1 MGRHRYR
8 GNVDSDD
15 SDSSD
20 DEPRP
25 KRSTPGVSTTV
36 NSPPVSAESARI
48 ARLEQLVENLNR
60 RLLNRNFE
68 HTSGQVG
75 IKSDLIPEFAPGNP
89 NFSTTKW
96 LHKIDQLALVNGWD
110 ERTTIYGMI
119 SRLKGLAKEW
129 YDNLDP
135 SAYDRSWD
143 EWKRLLQATFPDHH
157 DYASTLRKLVNRV
170 KEDGETWAQYYFGK
184 LNLLQACDITGT
196 NAVSC
201 LIDGITDVTLRNGAR
216 AGRYVTP
223 ESLYAEYLSTL
234 RSEGDKRDTLAKQAP
249 RERRRFLP
257 SRVEAQKLYSS
268 VRCYNC
274 RNRGHVA
281 TKCPKPR
288 IECKKCGRIG
298 HVDAECRRGNV
309 VKENMSK
316 QALTTSVADASNNKN
331 YYIDIKVNGKPTR
344 AYIDSGAEPVLVKQS
359 VARELGLMWQPSL
372 HLIRGYGQ
380 GITKVHGEV
389 EVELEVDLVKAN
401 VKALIVE
408 DSAQR
413 VPVIV
418 GQTFLNAGANTIIAN
433 EEAVRVVDGNNESIQ
448 AFLGQLPTRKVAL
461 WAEEETVIPP
471 QSIGCIRIK
480 AKDDGWKGAYYVE
493 WCQRPRPG
501 FEHVVHRCVT
511 CDGGLVT
518 VRNLSHQDLVY
529 RKAQIVARAEPCE
542 QERTATTVSVFSVGK
557 VEVKSFQRWE
567 LLTQVNKN
575 LDPAQFEQ
583 LLQLVNEF
591 RDCFARNVAEIGAT
605 TAAEMKLTL
614 TDDKP
619 VIYRPYRLSHHERRI
634 VRDIVNDLLG
644 SGVIRE
650 SDSPYSSPI
659 LLVRKKDGQHRMCV
673 DYRQLNSKTIKDR
686 FPLPRVDEHLDK
698 LKGAKFFTTLDLA
711 SGYFQIP
718 MATESIPKTAFVTPD
733 GHCEFVR
740 MPFGLANAPAVF
752 QRAMN
757 KVLGP
762 LQFQTAFCY
771 IDDLLI
777 PSKDFETGLNNLQT
791 VFQLLRQ
798 FGLTLKLSKYCFFG
812 SQIEY
817 LGHEISAEGIKPGET
832 KIKAVTAFPKP
843 TDVHKLRQFLGLCG
857 YFRKYVKDYATIANS
872 LTSLLKNGSAFV
884 LEEVQERAF
893 QTLKDILTSRPV
905 LAIYDAEAETELH
918 TDASKVGIGGIL
930 LQRQGDGSLRPVMFF
945 SRQTTKEEQR
955 YHSYELETLAVVCS
969 LKHYRVYLLGLQ
981 FKVITDCNALRTTLT
996 KRDLI
1001 PRIGRWWLLTSEFD
1015 FTVEYRPGSK
1025 MSHVDALSRN
1035 TVLDPSEPSVEV
1047 LHINVN
1053 DDDWILAVQMKDA
1066 RCALLKEI
1074 LEKSPTNAEERAIHK
1089 EYKLKDGRV
1098 FKQTESGLK
1107 WVVPKAVRRQ
1117 ILLAHHDGIG
1127 HLSNEKTL
1135 ASVSKSYW
1143 FPSMRSKKF
1152 KTHCTDL
1159 NVKLVLTATATPR
1172 ANGQVERLNRTILS
1186 QLAASSREEEKWD
1199 DFVSRISWGINST
1212 PNSTTGK
1219 SPYELLLGYTPRHA
1233 NDSILTNVVTE
1244 GVHDGDLPRTRA
1256 DVAQRV
1262 EKEQQKQKERYDKRR
1277 CAPKRFNA
1285 GDLVLVRTTRV
1296 SNEGKSRKLLP
1307 KYSGP
1312 YRIQQVLDYD
1322 RYVVTDMP
1330 GATRSQKRYEGV
1342 HSVDKLRHY
1351 VVATTSGDETI
1362 GDELRN
1368 HTLSIFIWVWLKR
1381 REKFSGEIF
1390 AMGRHR
1396 YRGNVDSD
1404 DSDSSDDEPRPKR
1417 SAPGVST
1424 TVNSPPV
1431 SAESARIARLEQL
1444 VENLNRRLLNR
1455 NFEHTSGQVG
1465 IKSDLIPEFAPG
1477 NPNFSTT
1484 KWLHKIDQLALVNG
1498 WDERTTIYGMISRLK
1513 GLAKEWYD
1521 NLDPSAYDRSW
1532 DEWKRLLQATF
1543 PDHHDYASTLLS
1555 CLIDG
1560 MTDVTLRNGA
1570 RAGRYVT
1577 PESLYAEYLSTL
1589 RSEGDKRDTLA
1600 KQAPRERRRF
1610 LPSRVEA
1617 QKLYS
1622 SVRCYNCRNRGHVAT
1637 KCPKPRI
1644 ECKKCGRIGHV
1655 DAECRRGNVVKEN
1668 MSKQALTT
1676 SVADASNNKNYYI
1689 DIKVNGKPTRAYIDS
1704 GAEPVLVKQSV
1715 ARELGLMWQP
1725 SLHLIRGYGQGI
1737 TKVHGEVEV
1746 ELEVDLVKANVKA
1759 LIVEDSAQRVPV
1771 IVGQTFLN
1779 AGANTIIANE
1789 EAVRVVDGNNES
1801 IQAFLGQLP
1810 TRKVALWAE
1819 EETVIPPQSIGCIRI
1834 KAKDDGWKGAYYVEG
1849 CQRPRPG
1856 FEHVVHRCVTCD
1868 GGLVTVRNLSHQD
1881 LVYRKA
1887 QIVARAEPCEQE
1899 RTATTVSVFS
1909 VGKVEVKSFQR
1920 WELLTQVNKNLDPA
1934 QFEQLLQLVNEFR
1947 DCFAR
1952 NVAEIGATT
1961 VAEMKLTLT
1970 DDKPVIYRPYRLSH
1984 HERRIVRDIVND
1996 LLGSGVIR
2004 ESDSPY
2010 SSPILLVRKKD
2021 GQHRMCVDY
2030 RQLNSKT
2037 IKDRFPLPRV
2047 DEHLDKLNGAK
2058 FFTTLDLASGYYQIP
2073 MATESIPKTAFVTP
2087 DGHYEFV
2094 RMPFG
2099 LANAPA
2105 VFQRAMNKVLGP
2117 LRFQTAFCYIDD
2129 LLIPSKDFETGLNN
2143 LRTVFQLLR
2152 QFGLTLKLSKC
2163 CFFGSQIEY
2172 LGHEISAEGIKPGE
2186 TKIKAVTAF
2195 PKPTD
2200 VHKLRQFLGLCGYFR
2215 KYVKDYA
2222 TIANSLTS
2230 LLKKGSAFV
2239 WEEAQERAFQ
2249 TLKDILTSRP
2259 VLAIYDAEAETELHT
2274 DASKVGIGGILLQ
2287 RQGDGSLRPVMFF
2300 SRQTTKE
2307 EQRYHSYELET
2318 LAVVCSLKHY
2328 RVYLLGL
2335 QFKVITDCNA
2345 LRTTLTKRDLIPR
2358 IGRWWLLTSE
2368 FDFTVEY
2375 RPGSKMSHVDALSRN
2390 PVLDPSEPSVEV
2402 LHINVNDDDWILAV
2416 QMKDARCALLKE
2428 ILEKS
2433 PTNAEERAIHKE
2445 YKLKDGRVFKQ
2456 TESGLK
2462 WVVPK
2467 AVRRQILLAHHDGI
2481 GHLSNEKTLASVSKS
2496 YWFPSMRS
2504 KKFKTHC
2511 TDLNVKLVLT
2521 ATATPRANGQ
2531 VERLNRTILSQLAA
2545 SSREEEK
2552 WDDFVSR
2559 ISWGINSTPNSTT
2572 GKSPYELLL
2581 GYTPRHANDSILTN
2595 VVTEGVHDGDLPRTR
2610 ADVAQ
2615 RVEKEQQK
2623 QKERYDKRR
2632 CAPKRFNAGD
2642 LVLVRTTRASNEGKS
2657 RKLLPKYSGPYR
2669 IQKVLDYDRYRGNVD
2684 SDDSDSSD
2692 DEPRPKRSAPGVST
2706 TVNSPPVS
2714 AESARIARLEQLVE
2728 NLNRR
2733 LLNRNFEH
2741 TSGQV
2746 GIKSDLIPEFAPG
2759 NPNFSTTKWLH
2770 KIDQLA
2776 LVNGWDE
2783 RTTIYGMISRLK
2795 GLAKEWYDNLDPSAY
2810 DRSWDEWKLSC
2821 LIDGMTD
2828 VTLRN
2833 GARAGRYVTP
2843 ESLYAEYLSTLRS
2856 EGDKRDTLAKQAPRE
2871 RRRFLPSRVET
2882 QKLYSARNQELSAR
2896 NVVAL
2901 DMWMLSRRGNLV
2913 KENMSKQALTTSVA
2927 DASNN
2932 KNYYIDIKV
2941 NGKPTRAYID
2951 SGAEPVLVKQSV
2963 ARELGLMWQPS
2974 LHLIRGYGQGITK
2987 VHGEVEVELEVD
2999 LVKANVKAL
3008 IVEDS
3013 AQRVPVIVGQTFLN
3027 AGANTIIANEEAVR
3041 VVDGNNESIQAFLG
3055 QLPTRKVA
3063 LWAEEETVIPPQSIG
3078 CIRIKAKDDGKKFK
3092 THCTDL
3098 NVKLVLTAT
3107 ATPRA
3112 NGQVERLNRTILSQ
3126 LAASSREEEKW
3137 DDFVSRISWGIN
3149 STPNSTTGKSPYELL
3164 LGYTPRH
3171 ANDSILTNVVTEGVH
3186 DGDLPR
3192 TRADVAQRVEK
3203 EQQKQKERYDK
3214 RRCAPKRFNAGDL
3227 VLVRTTRASNEGK
3240 SRKLLPKYS
3249 GPYRIQK
3256 VLDYDR
3262 YVVTD
3267 MPGATRS
3274 QKRYEGV
3281 HSVDKLRHY
3290 VVATTSGDETIG
3302 DELRNH
3308 TLSIFIWVWL
3318 KRREKFSG
3326 EIFAMGRHRY
3336 RGNVDSDDSD
3346 SSDDEPRPKRSAPGV
3361 STTVNS
3367 PPVSAESAR
3376 IARLEQLVE
3385 NLNRRLLNRNFE
3397 HTSGQVGIKS
3407 GLIPEFAPG
3416 NPNFST
3422 TKWLHKID
3430 QLALVNGWD
3439 ERTTIYGM
3447 ISRLKG
3453 LAKEWYDNLD
3463 PSAYDRS
3470 WDEWKRLL
3478 QATFPDHHDY
3488 ASTLRK
3494 LVNRV
3499 KEDGETWAQ
3508 YYFGKLNLLQ
3518 ACDITGTNAVSCLID
3533 GITDVTLRNGARAGR
3548 YVTPESLYAEY
3559 LSTLRSEGDK
3569 RDTLAKQAPRERRRF
3584 LPSRVEAQKLYSSV
3598 RCYNC
3603 RNRGHVATKCP
3614 KPRIECKKCGRIGHV
3629 DAECRRGN
3637 VVKENMSKQA
3647 LTTSVADASNNKNYY
3662 IDIKVN
3668 GKPTRAYID
3677 SGAEPVLVKQS
3688 VARELGLMWQPSLHL
3703 IRGYGQGITK
3713 VHGEVEVEL
3722 EVDLVKAN
3730 VKALIVED
3738 SAQRVPVIVGQT
3750 FLNAGANTIIANEEA
3765 VRVVDGNNESIQAF
3779 LGQLPTRKVAL
3790 WAEDETVIP
3799 PQSIGC
3805 IRIKAK
3811 DDGWKG
3817 AYYVEGCQRPRPGFE
3832 HVVHRCV
3839 TCDGGLVTVRNLS
3852 HQDLVYRKAQIVAR
3866 AEPCEQ
3872 EWTATTLAASSREEE
3887 KWDDF
3892 VSRISWGINS
3902 TPNSTTG
3909 KSPYELLLG
3918 YTPRH
3923 ANDSILTNVVTE
3935 GVHDGDLPRT
3945 RADVA
3950 QRVEKEQQKQKERYD
3965 KRRCAPKRFNAG
3977 DLVLVRTTRASNEGK
3992 SRKLLPKYSGPYRIQ
4007 KVLDYD
4013 RYVVTDM
4020 PGATRSQKRYEGV
4033 HSVDKLR
4040 HYVVA
4045 TTSGDETIG
4054 DVSDE

>member
-25 KRSTPGVSTTV
+25 KRSAPGVSTTV

-493 WCQRPRPG
+493 GCQRPRPG

-542 QERTATTVSVFSVGK
+542 QERTVTTVSVFSVGK

-591 RDCFARNVAEIGAT
+591 RDCFARNVAEI
-605 TAAEMKLTL
+605 
-614 TDDKP
+614 
-619 VIYRPYRLSHHERRI
+619 VYRPYRLSHHERRI

-686 FPLPRVDEHLDK
+686 FPLPR
-698 LKGAKFFTTLDLA
+698 
-711 SGYFQIP
+711 
-718 MATESIPKTAFVTPD
+718 
-733 GHCEFVR
+733 
-740 MPFGLANAPAVF
+740 
-752 QRAMN
+752 
-757 KVLGP
+757 
-762 LQFQTAFCY
+762 
-771 IDDLLI
+771 
-777 PSKDFETGLNNLQT
+777 
-791 VFQLLRQ
+791 
-798 FGLTLKLSKYCFFG
+798 
-812 SQIEY
+812 
-817 LGHEISAEGIKPGET
+817 
-832 KIKAVTAFPKP
+832 
-843 TDVHKLRQFLGLCG
+843 
-857 YFRKYVKDYATIANS
+857 
-872 LTSLLKNGSAFV
+872 
-884 LEEVQERAF
+884 
-893 QTLKDILTSRPV
+893 
-905 LAIYDAEAETELH
+905 
-918 TDASKVGIGGIL
+918 
-930 LQRQGDGSLRPVMFF
+930 
-945 SRQTTKEEQR
+945 
-955 YHSYELETLAVVCS
+955 
-969 LKHYRVYLLGLQ
+969 
-981 FKVITDCNALRTTLT
+981 
-996 KRDLI
+996 
-1001 PRIGRWWLLTSEFD
+1001 
-1015 FTVEYRPGSK
+1015 
-1025 MSHVDALSRN
+1025 
-1035 TVLDPSEPSVEV
+1035 
-1047 LHINVN
+1047 
-1053 DDDWILAVQMKDA
+1053 
-1066 RCALLKEI
+1066 
-1074 LEKSPTNAEERAIHK
+1074 
-1089 EYKLKDGRV
+1089 
-1098 FKQTESGLK
+1098 
-1107 WVVPKAVRRQ
+1107 
-1117 ILLAHHDGIG
+1117 
-1127 HLSNEKTL
+1127 
-1135 ASVSKSYW
+1135 
-1143 FPSMRSKKF
+1143 
-1152 KTHCTDL
+1152 
-1159 NVKLVLTATATPR
+1159 
-1172 ANGQVERLNRTILS
+1172 
-1186 QLAASSREEEKWD
+1186 
-1199 DFVSRISWGINST
+1199 
-1212 PNSTTGK
+1212 
-1219 SPYELLLGYTPRHA
+1219 
-1233 NDSILTNVVTE
+1233 
-1244 GVHDGDLPRTRA
+1244 
-1256 DVAQRV
+1256 
-1262 EKEQQKQKERYDKRR
+1262 
-1277 CAPKRFNA
+1277 
-1285 GDLVLVRTTRV
+1285 
-1296 SNEGKSRKLLP
+1296 
-1307 KYSGP
+1307 
-1312 YRIQQVLDYD
+1312 
-1322 RYVVTDMP
+1322 
-1330 GATRSQKRYEGV
+1330 
-1342 HSVDKLRHY
+1342 
-1351 VVATTSGDETI
+1351 
-1362 GDELRN
+1362 
-1368 HTLSIFIWVWLKR
+1368 
-1381 REKFSGEIF
+1381 
-1390 AMGRHR
+1390 
-1396 YRGNVDSD
+1396 
-1404 DSDSSDDEPRPKR
+1404 
-1417 SAPGVST
+1417 
-1424 TVNSPPV
+1424 
-1431 SAESARIARLEQL
+1431 
-1444 VENLNRRLLNR
+1444 
-1455 NFEHTSGQVG
+1455 
-1465 IKSDLIPEFAPG
+1465 
-1477 NPNFSTT
+1477 
-1484 KWLHKIDQLALVNG
+1484 
-1498 WDERTTIYGMISRLK
+1498 
-1513 GLAKEWYD
+1513 
-1521 NLDPSAYDRSW
+1521 
-1532 DEWKRLLQATF
+1532 
-1543 PDHHDYASTLLS
+1543 
-1555 CLIDG
+1555 
-1560 MTDVTLRNGA
+1560 
-1570 RAGRYVT
+1570 
-1577 PESLYAEYLSTL
+1577 
-1589 RSEGDKRDTLA
+1589 
-1600 KQAPRERRRF
+1600 
-1610 LPSRVEA
+1610 
-1617 QKLYS
+1617 
-1622 SVRCYNCRNRGHVAT
+1622 
-1637 KCPKPRI
+1637 
-1644 ECKKCGRIGHV
+1644 
-1655 DAECRRGNVVKEN
+1655 
-1668 MSKQALTT
+1668 
-1676 SVADASNNKNYYI
+1676 
-1689 DIKVNGKPTRAYIDS
+1689 
-1704 GAEPVLVKQSV
+1704 
-1715 ARELGLMWQP
+1715 
-1725 SLHLIRGYGQGI
+1725 
-1737 TKVHGEVEV
+1737 
-1746 ELEVDLVKANVKA
+1746 
-1759 LIVEDSAQRVPV
+1759 
-1771 IVGQTFLN
+1771 
-1779 AGANTIIANE
+1779 
-1789 EAVRVVDGNNES
+1789 
-1801 IQAFLGQLP
+1801 
-1810 TRKVALWAE
+1810 
-1819 EETVIPPQSIGCIRI
+1819 
-1834 KAKDDGWKGAYYVEG
+1834 
-1849 CQRPRPG
+1849 
-1856 FEHVVHRCVTCD
+1856 
-1868 GGLVTVRNLSHQD
+1868 
-1881 LVYRKA
+1881 
-1887 QIVARAEPCEQE
+1887 
-1899 RTATTVSVFS
+1899 
-1909 VGKVEVKSFQR
+1909 
-1920 WELLTQVNKNLDPA
+1920 
-1934 QFEQLLQLVNEFR
+1934 
-1947 DCFAR
+1947 
-1952 NVAEIGATT
+1952 
-1961 VAEMKLTLT
+1961 
-1970 DDKPVIYRPYRLSH
+1970 
-1984 HERRIVRDIVND
+1984 
-1996 LLGSGVIR
+1996 
-2004 ESDSPY
+2004 
-2010 SSPILLVRKKD
+2010 
-2021 GQHRMCVDY
+2021 
-2030 RQLNSKT
+2030 
-2037 IKDRFPLPRV
+2037 
-2047 DEHLDKLNGAK
+2047 

-2259 VLAIYDAEAETELHT
+2259 VLAIYDTEAETELHT

-2496 YWFPSMRS
+2496 YWFPSMRRYVHKYISSCLECLYNKEAGGKQPGFLNPIPKNSQPFDTLHMDHLGPFVKS
-2504 KKFKTHC
+2504 KSHNSYLLAIIDAFTKFVFLRAVPNTK
-2511 TDLNVKLVLT
+2511 VGPVL
-2521 ATATPRANGQ
+2521 
-2531 VERLNRTILSQLAA
+2531 SFLA
-2545 SSREEEK
+2545 SL
-2552 WDDFVSR
+2552 
-2559 ISWGINSTPNSTT
+2559 T
-2572 GKSPYELLL
+2572 GMF
-2581 GYTPRHANDSILTN
+2581 
-2595 VVTEGVHDGDLPRTR
+2595 GV
-2610 ADVAQ
+2610 
-2615 RVEKEQQK
+2615 
-2623 QKERYDKRR
+2623 
-2632 CAPKRFNAGD
+2632 PKR
-2642 LVLVRTTRASNEGKS
+2642 
-2657 RKLLPKYSGPYR
+2657 
-2669 IQKVLDYDRYRGNVD
+2669 
-2684 SDDSDSSD
+2684 
-2692 DEPRPKRSAPGVST
+2692 
-2706 TVNSPPVS
+2706 
-2714 AESARIARLEQLVE
+2714 
-2728 NLNRR
+2728 
-2733 LLNRNFEH
+2733 
-2741 TSGQV
+2741 
-2746 GIKSDLIPEFAPG
+2746 
-2759 NPNFSTTKWLH
+2759 
-2770 KIDQLA
+2770 
-2776 LVNGWDE
+2776 
-2783 RTTIYGMISRLK
+2783 
-2795 GLAKEWYDNLDPSAY
+2795 
-2810 DRSWDEWKLSC
+2810 
-2821 LIDGMTD
+2821 
-2828 VTLRN
+2828 
-2833 GARAGRYVTP
+2833 
-2843 ESLYAEYLSTLRS
+2843 
-2856 EGDKRDTLAKQAPRE
+2856 
-2871 RRRFLPSRVET
+2871 
-2882 QKLYSARNQELSAR
+2882 
-2896 NVVAL
+2896 
-2901 DMWMLSRRGNLV
+2901 
-2913 KENMSKQALTTSVA
+2913 
-2927 DASNN
+2927 
-2932 KNYYIDIKV
+2932 
-2941 NGKPTRAYID
+2941 
-2951 SGAEPVLVKQSV
+2951 
-2963 ARELGLMWQPS
+2963 
-2974 LHLIRGYGQGITK
+2974 
-2987 VHGEVEVELEVD
+2987 
-2999 LVKANVKAL
+2999 
-3008 IVEDS
+3008 
-3013 AQRVPVIVGQTFLN
+3013 
-3027 AGANTIIANEEAVR
+3027 IIADRGACF
-3041 VVDGNNESIQAFLG
+3041 S
-3055 QLPTRKVA
+3055 
-3063 LWAEEETVIPPQSIG
+3063 S
-3078 CIRIKAKDDGKKFK
+3078 KKFK

-3302 DELRNH
+3302 D
-3308 TLSIFIWVWL
+3308 
-3318 KRREKFSG
+3318 
-3326 EIFAMGRHRY
+3326 
-3336 RGNVDSDDSD
+3336 
-3346 SSDDEPRPKRSAPGV
+3346 
-3361 STTVNS
+3361 
-3367 PPVSAESAR
+3367 
-3376 IARLEQLVE
+3376 
-3385 NLNRRLLNRNFE
+3385 
-3397 HTSGQVGIKS
+3397 
-3407 GLIPEFAPG
+3407 
-3416 NPNFST
+3416 
-3422 TKWLHKID
+3422 
-3430 QLALVNGWD
+3430 
-3439 ERTTIYGM
+3439 
-3447 ISRLKG
+3447 
-3453 LAKEWYDNLD
+3453 
-3463 PSAYDRS
+3463 
-3470 WDEWKRLL
+3470 
-3478 QATFPDHHDY
+3478 
-3488 ASTLRK
+3488 
-3494 LVNRV
+3494 
-3499 KEDGETWAQ
+3499 
-3508 YYFGKLNLLQ
+3508 
-3518 ACDITGTNAVSCLID
+3518 
-3533 GITDVTLRNGARAGR
+3533 
-3548 YVTPESLYAEY
+3548 
-3559 LSTLRSEGDK
+3559 
-3569 RDTLAKQAPRERRRF
+3569 
-3584 LPSRVEAQKLYSSV
+3584 
-3598 RCYNC
+3598 
-3603 RNRGHVATKCP
+3603 
-3614 KPRIECKKCGRIGHV
+3614 
-3629 DAECRRGN
+3629 
-3637 VVKENMSKQA
+3637 
-3647 LTTSVADASNNKNYY
+3647 
-3662 IDIKVN
+3662 
-3668 GKPTRAYID
+3668 
-3677 SGAEPVLVKQS
+3677 
-3688 VARELGLMWQPSLHL
+3688 
-3703 IRGYGQGITK
+3703 
-3713 VHGEVEVEL
+3713 
-3722 EVDLVKAN
+3722 
-3730 VKALIVED
+3730 
-3738 SAQRVPVIVGQT
+3738 
-3750 FLNAGANTIIANEEA
+3750 
-3765 VRVVDGNNESIQAF
+3765 
-3779 LGQLPTRKVAL
+3779 
-3790 WAEDETVIP
+3790 
-3799 PQSIGC
+3799 
-3805 IRIKAK
+3805 
-3811 DDGWKG
+3811 
-3817 AYYVEGCQRPRPGFE
+3817 
-3832 HVVHRCV
+3832 
-3839 TCDGGLVTVRNLS
+3839 
-3852 HQDLVYRKAQIVAR
+3852 
-3866 AEPCEQ
+3866 
-3872 EWTATTLAASSREEE
+3872 
-3887 KWDDF
+3887 
-3892 VSRISWGINS
+3892 
-3902 TPNSTTG
+3902 
-3909 KSPYELLLG
+3909 
-3918 YTPRH
+3918 
-3923 ANDSILTNVVTE
+3923 
-3935 GVHDGDLPRT
+3935 
-3945 RADVA
+3945 
-3950 QRVEKEQQKQKERYD
+3950 
-3965 KRRCAPKRFNAG
+3965 
-3977 DLVLVRTTRASNEGK
+3977 
-3992 SRKLLPKYSGPYRIQ
+3992 
-4007 KVLDYD
+4007 
-4013 RYVVTDM
+4013 
-4020 PGATRSQKRYEGV
+4020 
-4033 HSVDKLR
+4033 
-4040 HYVVA
+4040 
-4045 TTSGDETIG
+4045 
-4054 DVSDE
+4054 VSDE